1 MAAQQHAE
9 DSNDDSDDGQASDR
23 DDDGMDSM
31 NGSMEHNRA
40 AFPAGFLGLHPLMPG
55 PSGMHG
61 DNFGEWRILRL
72 CYGWRFDTCLWFP
85 FLVIIIITYCV
96 CCVMN

>member
-1 MAAQQHAE
+1 MAEMAASNNHHHHNNSQQDQ
-9 DSNDDSDDGQASDR
+9 DSNDESDDGQASDR

-40 AFPAGFLGLHPLMPG
+40 AFPAGFLGMHPLMPG

-61 DNFGEWRILRL
+61 DNFGE
-72 CYGWRFDTCLWFP
+72 YTF
-85 FLVIIIITYCV
+85 
-96 CCVMN
+96 